1 MSKFQ
6 KLKEDVYL
14 SNLELVKRKL
24 VIYTFGN
31 VSGIDRKNKVI
42 AIKPS
47 GVTYEKLTPN
57 DIVIVDLNGKV
68 VEGKYRPSSDTP
80 THIELYKH
88 FSNIGG
94 IVHTHS
100 TYATSWAQA
109 RKSIPILGTTHAD
122 YLPNFVPCTKLM
134 KKVYIDQDYETN
146 TGKEIINTVNNYL
159 YKTINMVLVAGHGPF
174 TWGKDSS
181 EAVYNSAILEQL
193 AKMAVFSIIINPK
206 VSNLPRNLINKHY
219 NRKHGKDSYYGQ
231 KNYLLKK

>member
-6 KLKEDVYL
+6 KLKKDVYL
-14 SNLELVKRKL
+14 CNLELVKRKL

-31 VSGIDRKNKVI
+31 VSGIDRENKVI

-47 GVTYEKLTPN
+47 GVSYEKLTPN

-68 VEGKYRPSSDTP
+68 IEGKYRPSSDTP

-88 FSNIGG
+88 FPQIGG

-109 RKSIPILGTTHAD
+109 GKAIPILGTTHAD
-122 YLPNFVPCTKLM
+122 HLPDSIPCTKLM
-134 KKVYIDQDYETN
+134 RTTQIEQDYEAN
-146 TGKEIINTVNNYL
+146 TGKEIINTINNKYERI
-159 YKTINMVLVAGHGPF
+159 KMVLVAGHGPF
-174 TWGKDSS
+174 TWGKDPS
-181 EAVYNSAILEQL
+181 EAVYNSVILEQL
-193 AKMAVFSIIINPK
+193 AKMAIFSNIINPK
-206 VSNLPRNLINKHY
+206 VSNLPKNLINKHY

-231 KNYLLKK
+231 KTKY

>member
-14 SNLELVKRKL
+14 CNLELVKKKL

-42 AIKPS
+42 AIKSS
-47 GVTYEKLTPN
+47 GVSYEKLTSN
-57 DIVIVDLNGKV
+57 SIVIVDLNGKV

-80 THIELYKH
+80 THLELYKH
-88 FSNIGG
+88 FSQIGG

-109 RKSIPILGTTHAD
+109 RRAIPILGTTHAD
-122 YLPNFVPCTKLM
+122 YLPNFVPCTRLM
-134 KKVYIDQDYETN
+134 KTNQIKQDYETN
-146 TGKEIINTVNNYL
+146 TGKEIINTIKNYS
-159 YKTINMVLVAGHGPF
+159 YEKIKMVLVAGHGPF
-174 TWGKDSS
+174 TWGKDPN
-181 EAVYNSAILEQL
+181 EAVYNSVILEQL
-193 AKMAVFSIIINPK
+193 AKMALFSIIINPR
-206 VSNLPRNLINKHY
+206 VSNLPKNLINKHY

-231 KNYLLKK
+231 KNKD